1 MSSVPDSVSR
11 RRATIVWALYLGWF
25 LAGITLLIG
34 IVLAYLWRG
43 DASGSKYESHFR
55 RQISLFWWCMILGL
69 IGLALSLVAVGF
81 LILVP
86 LAVYFFIISCLG
98 LMRVVDE
105 KPYA

>member
-43 DASGSKYESHFR
+43 DAVGTKYEGHFR

-69 IGLALSLVAVGF
+69 IGLVLSLLAVGF

-86 LAVYFFIISCLG
+86 LAIYFFVISCLG

-105 KPYA
+105 KPYS